1 MRAQA
6 HGCPSKYC
14 GKFRWHQASALSP
27 LALQVQLLAGTLP
40 SRQLVQ
46 QYHLDQYL
54 PLMEAMKRGDLAL
67 FDATMEKQQFQFI
80 QEVGGVGG

>member
-1 MRAQA
+1 MGSLESQVENSTRIK
-6 HGCPSKYC
+6 H
-14 GKFRWHQASALSP
+14 P
-27 LALQVQLLAGTLP
+27 LAPLAPQVQLLAGTLP

>member
-1 MRAQA
+1 MGSLESIVE
-6 HGCPSKYC
+6 H
-14 GKFRWHQASALSP
+14 SACAEHPLSP
-27 LALQVQLLAGTLP
+27 LAPQVQLLAGTLP